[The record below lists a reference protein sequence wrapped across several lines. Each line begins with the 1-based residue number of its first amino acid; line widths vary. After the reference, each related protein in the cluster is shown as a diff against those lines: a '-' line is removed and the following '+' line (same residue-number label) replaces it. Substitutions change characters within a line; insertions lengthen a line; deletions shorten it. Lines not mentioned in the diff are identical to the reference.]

1 MVMKKL
7 VSVCMALVMCMVLC
21 VPAFAAETSGKVS
34 VARVSQGLM
43 NEGYVVKLE
52 SVDTIEDSAMQ
63 EAVQAETRANVARV
77 IPDLVTPRVAP
88 ICVEVYPL
96 IEVPEEGGALYT
108 LIDHRRYKTLSGT
121 AQSEYF
127 GLDAA
132 ATASY
137 INGINASL
145 ALFNAQNGYTAE
157 FIGWQ
162 ITCSIQM
169 TATRPN
175 YIELVP
181 SRTSITGTDPVRENI
196 PSNYTTCTYT
206 LTRGLE
212 FTSPDLTAYQTYGF
226 TGEFNITY
234 ANGTRGGLY
243 VGTGFQINK

>member
-145 ALFNAQNGYTAE
+145 ALFNAQNGYT

-206 LTRGLE
+206 LTRWFE